1 MRKTSA
7 AITTSTSA
15 ATTSTSMY
23 SSYPRAPFPTPAV
36 RPGSPGRSSAAAC
49 ARGVDPRGVDH
60 ARQGER
66 GDGDETAGEP
76 DLREAQGEAR
86 GPDKVV
92 PQQLDRDG
100 ERAERCDAPGDHQRV
115 GEHASGA
122 PRRTTRREARP
133 RGH

>member
-7 AITTSTSA
+7 AIRTSTSA

-92 PQQLDRDG
+92 PQQLDRRS
-100 ERAERCDAPGDHQRV
+100 E
-115 GEHASGA
+115 EHTSELQSHVNLVC
-122 PRRTTRREARP
+122 RLLLEKKK
-133 RGH
+133 